1 MKPIC
6 IFLLVF
12 LLLSGCED
20 IFEQDIEDASIEVI
34 APKNNT
40 RTEAGTVTFL
50 WRPLDGAR
58 SYRLTIVSPTF
69 AGASRLVADT
79 TLLADS
85 AHRADRFTATLDTGN
100 YQWSLQAANGAF
112 RNKEQVYTLTVD
124 PPQADEPSELPKPD
138 QPSETEETDRESGS
152 EETAIQAKSKN
163 PTATIAQII
172 QAVQATP
179 DVRVG
184 SNVPATIH
192 DKHDAA
198 GTDAGTRP

>member
-1 MKPIC
+1 M
-6 IFLLVF
+6 
-12 LLLSGCED
+12 
-20 IFEQDIEDASIEVI
+20 I

-58 SYRLTIVSPTF
+58 SYRLTIVSPKF

-192 DKHDAA
+192 DKHDAS

>member
-1 MKPIC
+1 ME
-6 IFLLVF
+6 LA
-12 LLLSGCED
+12 GCQRS
-20 IFEQDIEDASIEVI
+20 F
-34 APKNNT
+34 PK
-40 RTEAGTVTFL
+40 
-50 WRPLDGAR
+50 
-58 SYRLTIVSPTF
+58 
-69 AGASRLVADT
+69 
-79 TLLADS
+79 
-85 AHRADRFTATLDTGN
+85 
-100 YQWSLQAANGAF
+100 
-112 RNKEQVYTLTVD
+112 QVYTLTVD

-192 DKHDAA
+192 DKHDAS